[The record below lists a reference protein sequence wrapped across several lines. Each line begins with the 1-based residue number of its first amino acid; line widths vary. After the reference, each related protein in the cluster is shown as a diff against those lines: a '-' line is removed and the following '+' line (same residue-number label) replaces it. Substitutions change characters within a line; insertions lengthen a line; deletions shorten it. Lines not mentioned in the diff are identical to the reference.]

1 MENKMLNYLT
11 LVLVIIGGVNWGL
24 FGALELDLVALILGA
39 IPTLQKLV
47 YILVGVSAVYQAAK
61 LALSASK

>member
-1 MENKMLNYLT
+1 MLNYLT